1 MGNRLKKDF
10 MLTEKSFNYLMEVK
24 EKNHMKYNSD
34 ALEFIIREHQNN
46 SNITTDVM
54 IKLIGKE
61 IAEQLKS
68 ELLGIKKA
76 SNETDKNSQVIIEL
90 LNGFFVKSGYNFLA
104 TTEEVKCE
112 AIDNAI
118 DVVEKRIATQRVSK
132 LDREY

>member
-1 MGNRLKKDF
+1 MGRLRKEFRLNQQCIDYI
-10 MLTEKSFNYLMEVK
+10 EEIR
-24 EKNHMKYNSD
+24 EKNNFKFD
-34 ALEFIIREHQNN
+34 REALEFIIREHQNN
-46 SNITTDVM
+46 CDMTTDVM

-61 IAEQLKS
+61 IAEQLKGD
-68 ELLGIKKA
+68 LLGIKKA

-104 TTEEVKCE
+104 TTEEAKCE

-118 DVVEKRIATQRVSK
+118 GVVEKRIATQRVSK